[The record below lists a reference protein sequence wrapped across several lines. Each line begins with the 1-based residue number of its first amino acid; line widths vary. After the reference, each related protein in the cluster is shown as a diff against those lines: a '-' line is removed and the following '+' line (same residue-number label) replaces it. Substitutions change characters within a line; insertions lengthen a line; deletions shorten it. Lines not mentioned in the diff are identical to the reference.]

1 MTSKV
6 DIQEQAWQVLQS
18 GIHNR
23 HSGQRVEAVKAL
35 SLMQGD
41 EHALKL
47 ALHALNDKNSRV
59 RAAAASTLGS
69 LHSERAIPALR
80 TALSDKETS
89 VMLAATQALYVMK
102 DPAAYDIYYAIL
114 MRDKKSS
121 AGLVE
126 SQINRLKDPK
136 EVAEIGFQEGLG
148 FVPYGG
154 MGYEAYRT
162 IKSKGSAPARATAAR
177 LLALDPDP
185 VSEDALMQAALADK
199 DQAVRQAALDA
210 LAQRGN
216 PHCIERLSRNLTYKH
231 YAVRY
236 RTAATII
243 HLGSLEGRKI
253 AGR

>member
-1 MTSKV
+1 
-6 DIQEQAWQVLQS
+6 
-18 GIHNR
+18 
-23 HSGQRVEAVKAL
+23 
-35 SLMQGD
+35 MQGD
-41 EHALKL
+41 EHALKFAL
-47 ALHALNDKNSRV
+47 RALHDKNSRV

-69 LHSERAIPALR
+69 LHSEQAIPELR
-80 TALSDKETS
+80 AALSDKETS
-89 VMLAATQALYVMK
+89 VMLAASQALYAMK

-114 MRDKKSS
+114 MGDKKSS
-121 AGLVE
+121 AGLVQ

-136 EVAEIGFQEGLG
+136 QVAEMGFQEGLG

-162 IKSKGSAPARATAAR
+162 IKSKNSAPARATAAR

-210 LAQRGN
+210 LAQRGD
-216 PHCIERLSRNLTYKH
+216 PRCMERLSRNLTYKR

-236 RTAATII
+236 RSAATII

-253 AGR
+253 ADR